1 MAIGE
6 RDVLGAGLGSRAIR
20 EFVNGVVF
28 ADPTI
33 RAVLTDPEEKNLSSL
48 RAFEKAG
55 FVGTKSVRLKDEAAQ
70 RRVVRLERG
79 GCAL

>member
-1 MAIGE
+1 M
-6 RDVLGAGLGSRAIR
+6 
-20 EFVNGVVF
+20 F